1 MEKIHSMRLTK
12 PRIVMRLFLALF
24 LCIFIASCESETSS
38 NTSERETNRK
48 VNSNVEVKNGREK
61 SREVEINNSF
71 VKVTGE
77 DENGYYKCSGVDPE
91 ITRSGVQDTSIYSC
105 DGNKLIINR

>member
-1 MEKIHSMRLTK
+1 MTLTK
-12 PRIVMRLFLALF
+12 PRIIVRLFFALF

-38 NTSERETNRK
+38 NTSERQK
-48 VNSNVEVKNGREK
+48 NSNVEIKNGREK

-77 DENGYYKCSGVDPE
+77 DENGSYKCSGVDPE

-105 DGNKLIINR
+105 DGDKLIINR